1 MMDYEELIGFDALY
15 DSMLKCRKGVTWK
28 PSVAR
33 FVLNP
38 LEECIKLSNQLKDGT
53 YTAKEPRRFTVF
65 TPKRRDI
72 VSIAFRD
79 RVYQR
84 SLNDNAVYP
93 AMVKS
98 FVSANCAC
106 QKGKGTDYARN
117 MFANML
123 RRFYRKHGLNGYVL
137 QCDIHGYY
145 PTMRHELAE
154 RTFERRLEPEVFE
167 AVRRVMRQ
175 QYDGEVGFNPGS
187 QMIQIAGISVL
198 DGMDHFIKEKL
209 CCMYYVRYMDDFII
223 LEDDMTRIQ
232 MVKTN
237 VGMYLAGLGFEFNPK
252 KTVIKSIEEPV
263 NFLGFDYKL
272 TDTGRIVK
280 NLVPENP
287 KRERKRLVR
296 QARCGADLENC
307 YQGWRAHAS
316 KGDTNGIIRRMDKFY
331 KEVSQN
337 AQNRKTHTA
346 DQGPRRS

>member
-1 MMDYEELIGFDALY
+1 MEYEELIDFDALY

-38 LEECIKLSNQLKDGT
+38 LEECIKLSNELKSGT
-53 YTAKEPRRFTVF
+53 YKAKQPRRFTVY

-98 FVSANCAC
+98 FVNANCAC

-117 MFANML
+117 MFTNML

-154 RTFERRLEPEVFE
+154 RTFERRLSPDIFQ
-167 AVRRVMRQ
+167 AVQKVMRQ
-175 QYDGEVGFNPGS
+175 QYEGDVGFNPGS

-209 CCMYYVRYMDDFII
+209 CCKYYVRYMDDFII
-223 LEDDMTRIQ
+223 LDHDQTRIE
-232 MVKTN
+232 MIKTN
-237 VGMYLAGLGFEFNPK
+237 VGMYLAELGFEFNPK
-252 KTVIKSIEEPV
+252 KTVIKNITEPV
-263 NFLGFDYKL
+263 NFLGFDYRL
-272 TDTGRIVK
+272 TNTGRVIK

-287 KRERKRLVR
+287 KRERRRLIR
-296 QARCGADLENC
+296 QARCGANLENC

-316 KGDTNGIIRRMDKFY
+316 KGNTYRIIKRMDKFY
-331 KEVSQN
+331 KEVSEN
-337 AQNRKTHTA
+337 AKDRKTNTIN
-346 DQGPRRS
+346 QGPHCG